1 MFFQEENFLSNVM
14 RVRKLNKNL
23 PIIENIR
30 DKDEKINFIEM
41 KQEEAQP
48 EISDQSTSK
57 TSLPKIV
64 FHEEVIFPTQNCFY
78 SFYLVE

>member
-1 MFFQEENFLSNVM
+1 M

-30 DKDEKINFIEM
+30 DKDEKIDFRQM

-57 TSLPKIV
+57 KSPPEIV
-64 FHEEVIFPTQNCFY
+64 FLEKVIFFRHKNCFY

>member
-1 MFFQEENFLSNVM
+1 
-14 RVRKLNKNL
+14 
-23 PIIENIR
+23 
-30 DKDEKINFIEM
+30 M

-48 EISDQSTSK
+48 EISDQSASK

-64 FHEEVIFPTQNCFY
+64 FLEEVIFPTQNCFY